1 MSPVIWPE
9 LMSTQGLFLTCGDG
23 ECHDL
28 IRLIMASPGSHHVSA
43 SEEGVSWPLHILG
56 TRHRAQSTEDAW

>member
-9 LMSTQGLFLTCGDG
+9 FMSTQGLFLTCGVG

-28 IRLIMASPGSHHVSA
+28 IRLIMPSPGSRYVSA
-43 SEEGVSWPLHILG
+43 SGEGVFWPLHILG
-56 TRHRAQSTEDAW
+56 TRDYAQSTEDVW